1 LSPERER
8 ALSPKDTFKECA
20 NCPQMIVVPAGSF
33 TMGSPASE
41 PGRSSNEGPQRIVT
55 IARQYAVGQFE
66 LTFDQWDACVA
77 DGGCNSYKPP
87 DQGWGRGHRPVI
99 NVSWDDAK
107 AYVAWLAKKTDKF
120 LVSAAHRGRI
130 RICGAR
136 WDDDGLSVGQRR
148 RQECQLRRLRHPM
161 G

>member
-1 LSPERER
+1 ML
-8 ALSPKDTFKECA
+8 
-20 NCPQMIVVPAGSF
+20 AGSF

-120 LVSAAHRGRI
+120 WYRLLTKAEYEYAARAGTTT
-130 RICGAR
+130 A
-136 WDDDGLSVGQRR
+136 
-148 RQECQLRRLRHPM
+148 
-161 G
+161 